1 MRRVRL
7 TSAAINLAA
16 LAGVVSPIG
25 GERYPHRS
33 MGEALSPLR

>member
-7 TSAAINLAA
+7 TSAAKILAA
-16 LAGVVSPIG
+16 LVDYVSPIG

-33 MGEALSPLR
+33 MVEPFSLR